1 MHFLQSVWTEMK
13 NVSWPNRKDLRQA
26 VQIVLASV
34 ILATMFLSGVDY
46 GISQL
51 FSLFL

>member
-13 NVSWPNRKDLRQA
+13 DVSWLNRKDLYQA
-26 VQIVLASV
+26 VRIVLAGV
-34 ILATMFLSGVDY
+34 ILSVLFLSGVDFS
-46 GISQL
+46 ISQL

>member
-1 MHFLQSVWTEMK
+1 MHFFLSFWTEMK

-34 ILATMFLSGVDY
+34 ILAAVFLSGVDF